1 MHFELSDFH
10 VEVKS
15 LLVHDNLSI
24 TNIIPKSVVT
34 RNSWSCLKWC
44 YIKRCS
50 KLNTVF
56 ITADYGDL
64 CFYELE
70 MFWAVDLLM
79 ARCIWS
85 EGSPRE
91 YPRGYS
97 NWYIGKSFTKLQA
110 IHLHLCPWLR
120 FRPPIVMELYLVQA
134 GDPSHCPLWRSHSS
148 LPGGGRVSK
157 QHIN

>member
-1 MHFELSDFH
+1 MLKLELLDLSGNITIQDGQSYNKEMVPFTTQDLLVGIIGSHMHNSPIYDDVNFEEATMYLDEKKGMHFELSDFH

-24 TNIIPKSVVT
+24 ANIIPKSMVT

-64 CFYELE
+64 
-70 MFWAVDLLM
+70 
-79 ARCIWS
+79 
-85 EGSPRE
+85 
-91 YPRGYS
+91 
-97 NWYIGKSFTKLQA
+97 
-110 IHLHLCPWLR
+110 
-120 FRPPIVMELYLVQA
+120 
-134 GDPSHCPLWRSHSS
+134 
-148 LPGGGRVSK
+148 
-157 QHIN
+157 